1 MTVPDRDRWRRLSPL
16 LDELLDL
23 PVEAR
28 ALRIEALRAQDPE
41 LAVQVASLVD
51 DVAGADAARFLDGSA
66 ERGDDAGRRT
76 AGAASTLEGQR
87 IGPYVF
93 EAPLGQGGT
102 GTVWRARRADGRF
115 EAKVA
120 IKLLHLSLLGRAGAQ
135 RFEREGAILARLD
148 HPHIAR
154 LLDAG
159 VTPAG
164 QPYLVLELVEGER
177 IDRHCDE
184 RHLTVEQ
191 RLALFADV
199 LGAVAH
205 AHAHLVIHRD
215 IKPTNILVTPGPKG
229 DPMATRV
236 GLFVAHGAL
245 GGVKLLD
252 FGIAKLLRDEE
263 ERAGML
269 PITREGSHAM
279 TPEYAAPEQLRGEAV
294 TTATDVY
301 ALGVLLY
308 QLLAGG
314 HPTAP
319 AGGASSDVMRATLE
333 TDPGRLS
340 NAVTGSDRT
349 CTEAQLRIAAD
360 RATSPQRLRRQ
371 LKGDLENIVARALH
385 KVPAQRYATVDALGE
400 DLRRYRAHEPVSARA
415 DSFGYRAGR
424 FVARHRGAVAA
435 GVLTFTAIIAGLVG
449 TISQARRA
457 EQQSQRATQQAEVAR
472 RERDGALEQQRLQ
485 RGTNEFLQLLMR
497 DAASGDPGAIRRQ
510 LDRASVLL
518 DKTRFEAPIIKVAL
532 LRQIAGRYAE
542 LGEMARAVAL
552 LRQAIA
558 LTDGT
563 ELAAATSAVPVNLA
577 CSLARGLYEM
587 DEPRQALAELDR
599 ADRLMAGGADLSVPS
614 HVECRM
620 GRSQVASALGQ
631 FDTGISTSRE
641 ALRELEAAGVRGGEQ
656 HRTLRG
662 AVVRALWLAGRNAEA
677 LAIAAPLLAESE
689 AGQGRDSMAVI
700 RRSSLV
706 TSLKRAGGQP
716 LAARPLSE
724 ADEASVSHLLGAAN
738 PDPGTDLEHGRVLM
752 ALGQDGEASAV
763 LLRAASG
770 ARETKSLR
778 LLLPAELAAAEAL
791 VRAGRTAQATEVFAA
806 AAPGRAAALRDDR
819 PVQIEVHRVVALL
832 AAVRGDRVT
841 ADQALDQARS
851 KVDASGGDAN
861 PAAYGVALARAE
873 SALVA
878 GRIEPAQAECERALK
893 AAQRSAL
900 DVDKSSDIGRALAL
914 RSRIHLAAGRRAD
927 ALGDAGLALA
937 HLEATLGTSH
947 AETRAAASTQAAAR

>member
-1 MTVPDRDRWRRLSPL
+1 MTVFDRDRWKRLSPL

-23 PVEAR
+23 PVDAR
-28 ALRIEALRAQDPE
+28 ALRIAALRAQDPE
-41 LAVQVASLVD
+41 LASQVASLVD
-51 DVAGADAARFLDGSA
+51 DVAGADAARFLDGRA
-66 ERGDDAGRRT
+66 ERGDDAGSPT
-76 AGAASTLEGQR
+76 ASAASTLEGQR

-93 EAPLGQGGT
+93 EVPLGQGGT

-115 EAKVA
+115 EGKVA

-164 QPYLVLELVEGER
+164 QPYLVLELVEGLR

-229 DPMATRV
+229 DPI
-236 GLFVAHGAL
+236 GAL

-435 GVLTFTAIIAGLVG
+435 GVLTFTAIIAGLIG

-457 EQQSQRATQQAEVAR
+457 EQQSQRATQQADVAR

-497 DAASGDPGAIRRQ
+497 DAAGGDPGAIRRQ

-532 LRQIAGRYAE
+532 LRQIAVRYAE
-542 LGEMARAVAL
+542 LGETARAVAL

-614 HVECRM
+614 RVECRM
-620 GRSQVASALGQ
+620 GRSFVASALGQ

-641 ALRELEAAGVRGGEQ
+641 ALRELEAAGVRDGEQ
-656 HRTLRG
+656 HRTLRS

-716 LAARPLSE
+716 LAAWPLSE

-738 PDPGTDLEHGRVLM
+738 HDPGTDLEHGRVLM
-752 ALGQDGEASAV
+752 ALGQYGEASAV
-763 LLRAASG
+763 LLRAASA

-791 VRAGRTAQATEVFAA
+791 ARAGRTAQATEVFAA
-806 AAPGRAAALRDDR
+806 AAPGRAAALRDDG
-819 PVQIEVHRVVALL
+819 PVQIEVHRVAALL
-832 AAVRGDRVT
+832 AAVRSDGVT
-841 ADQALDQARS
+841 ADLALDRARS
-851 KVDASGGDAN
+851 KVDASGGDAS

-914 RSRIHLAAGRRAD
+914 RSRIRLAAGRRAD